1 MGRQKLIRFDAIPER
16 SNIFESNWGTKFDL
30 KGKWLSDVFKNDNE
44 LTVEFACGYGEYTVG
59 LARISPNQNYIG
71 IDVKGDRLWIGS
83 TQAVEEG
90 LTNVAFLRALVENV
104 EVCFEEREINNI
116 WITFPDPRPKDR
128 DIKRRLTSPRFLE
141 YYKKLLAKDGMMYFK
156 TDNTALFEYTLEV
169 LGEREDIKDLE
180 YTFDLYHSEYMNEH
194 HGIKTR
200 FEKKFHDLGENIKYM
215 KFRFKHE

>member
-1 MGRQKLIRFDAIPER
+1 
-16 SNIFESNWGTKFDL
+16 
-30 KGKWLSDVFKNDNE
+30 
-44 LTVEFACGYGEYTVG
+44 
-59 LARISPNQNYIG
+59 
-71 IDVKGDRLWIGS
+71 
-83 TQAVEEG
+83 
-90 LTNVAFLRALVENV
+90 
-104 EVCFEEREINNI
+104 
-116 WITFPDPRPKDR
+116 
-128 DIKRRLTSPRFLE
+128 
-141 YYKKLLAKDGMMYFK
+141 MYFK